1 MTVATQT
8 EQLDRD
14 EWVSEPDTAPEQPM
28 NEQENSDDILLHLC
42 AMSRS
47 YGVENSPTDQAQA
60 TEPPVPFETADKK
73 KRRGKKHSDKGASF
87 GYM

>member
-8 EQLDRD
+8 ELLDRD
-14 EWVSEPDTAPEQPM
+14 EWVSEPDTEQPM

-42 AMSRS
+42 AMPRS

-60 TEPPVPFETADKK
+60 TEPPVPFEAAEKK
-73 KRRGKKHSDKGASF
+73 KRRGKKHSDKGVSF